1 MSFSRVFLPC
11 DGAAGRLAALV
22 VGTATLW
29 GCAPAT
35 APKPPASTVASR
47 AGHDDHDHDHDH
59 DHAKHDHDD
68 HDDKDGKDA
77 KDGHG
82 DHDHPETLA
91 EGVAEL
97 ETLLADVGEKLGSG
111 AKDAADDAVH
121 AAGHLLEDLRGLLE
135 KQELAADLKEAG
147 TKAIDELFECFDKLD
162 VALHAGADA
171 KETPAEVHASLEER
185 CKAALGAL
193 KDRFVKRAA
202 AEEN

>member
-1 MSFSRVFLPC
+1 MSPSRLSLPR
-11 DGAAGRLAALV
+11 AGLAGTLSALV
-22 VGTATLW
+22 VGTAAFW

-35 APKPPASTVASR
+35 APKLPAGSAASR

-59 DHAKHDHDD
+59 DHAKHDHG
-68 HDDKDGKDA
+68 DKDGKNA
-77 KDGHG
+77 HG

-147 TKAIDELFECFDKLD
+147 GKAIDELFECFDKLD

-185 CKAALGAL
+185 FKAALGSL
-193 KDRFVKRAA
+193 KERFAKRAA

>member
-1 MSFSRVFLPC
+1 MSPSRLSSPR
-11 DGAAGRLAALV
+11 DGLAGPLAAIV
-22 VGTATLW
+22 VCTLAMW

-35 APKPPASTVASR
+35 APKPPAGPVAGR

-59 DHAKHDHDD
+59 DHAKHDHG
-68 HDDKDGKDA
+68 DKDGKDA
-77 KDGHG
+77 HG

-97 ETLLADVGEKLGSG
+97 ETLLVDVGEKLGSG

-147 TKAIDELFECFDKLD
+147 GKAIDELFECFDKLD

-185 CKAALGAL
+185 FKAALGSL
-193 KDRFVKRAA
+193 KERFATRAA

>member
-1 MSFSRVFLPC
+1 MSPSRLSLPR
-11 DGAAGRLAALV
+11 AGLAGTLSALV
-22 VGTATLW
+22 VGTAAFW

-35 APKPPASTVASR
+35 APKPPAGSAASR

-59 DHAKHDHDD
+59 AKHDHG
-68 HDDKDGKDA
+68 DKDGKNS
-77 KDGHG
+77 HG

-147 TKAIDELFECFDKLD
+147 GKAIDELFECFDKLD

-185 CKAALGAL
+185 FKAALGSL
-193 KDRFVKRAA
+193 KERFAKRAA

>member
-1 MSFSRVFLPC
+1 MSPSRLSLPR
-11 DGAAGRLAALV
+11 AGLAGTLSALV
-22 VGTATLW
+22 VGTAAFW

-35 APKPPASTVASR
+35 APKPPAGSAASR

-59 DHAKHDHDD
+59 AKHDHG
-68 HDDKDGKDA
+68 DKDGKDA
-77 KDGHG
+77 HG

-147 TKAIDELFECFDKLD
+147 GKAIDELFECFDKLD

-185 CKAALGAL
+185 FKAALGSL
-193 KDRFVKRAA
+193 KERFAKRAA

>member
-1 MSFSRVFLPC
+1 MSPSRLSLPR
-11 DGAAGRLAALV
+11 AGLAGTLSALV
-22 VGTATLW
+22 VGTAAIW

-35 APKPPASTVASR
+35 APKPPAGSVAGR

-59 DHAKHDHDD
+59 DHAKHDDG
-68 HDDKDGKDA
+68 DKDGKDA
-77 KDGHG
+77 HS

-97 ETLLADVGEKLGSG
+97 ETLLADVGETLGSG

-121 AAGHLLEDLRGLLE
+121 AAGHLLEDLRRLLE
-135 KQELAADLKEAG
+135 KQELTADLKEAG
-147 TKAIDELFECFDKLD
+147 GKAIDELFECFDKLD

-185 CKAALGAL
+185 FKAALGSL
-193 KDRFVKRAA
+193 KERFATRAA

>member
-1 MSFSRVFLPC
+1 MSPSRLSLPR
-11 DGAAGRLAALV
+11 AGLAATLSALA
-22 VGTATLW
+22 VGTAALW

-35 APKPPASTVASR
+35 APKPPAGSVAGR

-59 DHAKHDHDD
+59 DHAKHDDG
-68 HDDKDGKDA
+68 DKDGKDA
-77 KDGHG
+77 HSY
-82 DHDHPETLA
+82 HDHPETLA

-121 AAGHLLEDLRGLLE
+121 AAGHLLEDLRRLLE
-135 KQELAADLKEAG
+135 KQELTADLKEAG
-147 TKAIDELFECFDKLD
+147 GKAIDELFECFDKLD

-185 CKAALGAL
+185 FKAALGSL
-193 KDRFVKRAA
+193 KERFATRAA

>member
-1 MSFSRVFLPC
+1 MSPSRLSLPR
-11 DGAAGRLAALV
+11 AGLAGTLSVLV
-22 VGTATLW
+22 VGIAALW

-35 APKPPASTVASR
+35 APKPPAGSM
-47 AGHDDHDHDHDH
+47 AGGDGHADHDLDHDH
-59 DHAKHDHDD
+59 DHAKHDHG
-68 HDDKDGKDA
+68 DKDGKDA
-77 KDGHG
+77 HG

-147 TKAIDELFECFDKLD
+147 GKALDELFECFDKLD

-185 CKAALGAL
+185 FKAALGSL
-193 KDRFVKRAA
+193 KERFATRAA